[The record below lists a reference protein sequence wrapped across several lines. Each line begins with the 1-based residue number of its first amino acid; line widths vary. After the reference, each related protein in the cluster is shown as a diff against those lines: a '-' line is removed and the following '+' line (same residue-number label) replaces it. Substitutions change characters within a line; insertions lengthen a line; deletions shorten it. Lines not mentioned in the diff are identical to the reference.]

1 MILKNTLMANKK
13 KTEKQ
18 EINEV
23 PIEVV
28 LGYILKSINEQYKV
42 IEEIHDEIC
51 NKPKLMEK

>member
-1 MILKNTLMANKK
+1 MANKK

-42 IEEIHDEIC
+42 IKEIHDEIC
-51 NKPKLMEK
+51 SKPKLMEK